1 MAAEWY
7 LMNTNYDTVSGYES
21 EDFENLATDA
31 FNEALASSLGI
42 DVEICNYD
50 LSERIK
56 TRVIIQG
63 KVQDTKLKSM
73 QRNIIAPIGT
83 CKAGQYVFYK
93 NNYWLI
99 VGFVDDNGIYE
110 KSVMVICNY
119 LLTWVNK
126 SGKVVQRWSN
136 MSSASQYNNGE
147 TTTANYH
154 VRSDQLMILTPDDDE
169 CLMLDTGARFII
181 DKRCRLYEQKI
192 GKDVTNDTSNPV
204 IVYRLTRSDSV
215 LFDYQDSGHYE
226 FLAYQDEQRD
236 YDGYYVVDGKG
247 YWICGKAKQADIRP
261 DISKSL
267 KSEIQCHS
275 PIIYTD
281 NIPQKFT
288 ALFYD
293 KYENE
298 SDIEPQWSI
307 DCDFTDKLDIQY
319 DNKSVLISVNNSK
332 LVNKTFKLCLNG
344 DGYEEVSIQVLI
356 RAFI

>member
-1 MAAEWY
+1 MAERKNATGK
-7 LMNTNYDTVSGYES
+7 NTVG
-21 EDFENLATDA
+21 
-31 FNEALASSLGI
+31 
-42 DVEICNYD
+42 
-50 LSERIK
+50 
-56 TRVIIQG
+56 
-63 KVQDTKLKSM
+63 DTKLKAQKES
-73 QRNIIAPIGT
+73 NEATVEPGIIDD
-83 CKAGQYVFYK
+83 
-93 NNYWLI
+93 I
-99 VGFVDDNGIYE
+99 VSPTFVDDDLNLDAKVTVRNLAGWDVTFAKLHDGNGD
-110 KSVMVICNY
+110 VIIVANGQTR
-119 LLTWVNK
+119 LSRNEINAQVDNNNK
-126 SGKVVQRWSN
+126 LFTGIDGQ
-136 MSSASQYNNGE
+136 G
-147 TTTANYH
+147 
-154 VRSDQLMILTPDDDE
+154 
-169 CLMLDTGARFII
+169 TGARFII